1 MNNWQKFVKEQ
12 YGNMIYE
19 FFKKVN
25 YEIADVRADSE
36 KKGAI
41 LLLNTKKGYWM
52 YKVFEREEKQEVK
65 RIEVCSDRYVKKIEN
80 FSRLKGKLIYLL
92 DDTLSHGYSLLET
105 YKLLANNI
113 EEKYICPVVFAL
125 EDTVDLEKEKGC
137 AEDKEAANFWTKL
150 KFYTRM
156 SEKDISKLSL
166 KETELLHEEGI
177 PFVIDLPYLK
187 KSEVKDAEMNFE
199 VILDGEQFRKLQ
211 NGNKMWVYHPISC
224 EIEDINVLQGF
235 VIQMKDE
242 LLLEK
247 TKEFVYDL
255 VIEGTYVKD
264 EAGNARVV
272 FIPFAILKSMTKAY
286 LKQLH
291 EILCGE
297 EREEAVEGKIQRREK
312 RNCSVN
318 ACVRYYRECAYV
330 VSMMIAEYFMTY
342 MEQFLG
348 LKLSYDYRILR
359 EHFPE
364 NTIQKLEHL
373 EKRLKSEPD
382 ILAKKMDCVRNLK
395 NDYSEKRSIENRD
408 GKKVLYTAEQA
419 HHLILKEIRAR
430 REKFIEKNEK
440 GKEKP
445 PKLEAI
451 VSFEEMQKFLREH
464 FVFESQEQERYALT
478 RIIVTFFQ
486 ASICSN
492 QLLESADG
500 KSMIKG
506 ARYGENSDLILPFF
520 DLRFYWAVVLMVEKN
535 GKKKTLE
542 GYERFVNGLEQ
553 QYERFGLLKKDTA
566 LNQFIE
572 NKDYYRYVLKKDLQL
587 YNKFFFLEP
596 YFQGKLDK
604 GETSFME
611 NVEEF
616 VQEYKA

>member
-1 MNNWQKFVKEQ
+1 MNSWQKFVKEQ

-25 YEIADVRADSE
+25 YEISGVKADAE
-36 KKGAI
+36 KRGAI

-52 YKVFEREEKQEVK
+52 YKVFEREENPEVK
-65 RIEVCSDRYVKKIEN
+65 KIEVCSDRYVKKIEN
-80 FSRLKGKLIYLL
+80 FSRLRGKLIYLL

-105 YKLLANNI
+105 YKLLAKNI
-113 EEKYICPVVFAL
+113 EERYICPVVFAL
-125 EDTVDLEKEKGC
+125 EDTVDLEREKES
-137 AEDKEAANFWTKL
+137 AEDEEAANFWAKL

-156 SEKDISKLSL
+156 SEKDISELSL

-187 KSEVKDAEMNFE
+187 KSEVKDSEMNFE
-199 VILDGEQFRKLQ
+199 VVLDCEQFKTLQ
-211 NGNKMWVYHPISC
+211 NGDEMWVYHPISC
-224 EIEDINVLQGF
+224 EIENINVLQGF
-235 VIQMKDE
+235 VIQLKDE

-264 EAGNARVV
+264 ETGNFRLV
-272 FIPFAILKSMTKAY
+272 FIPFAILKSMTKEY

-291 EILCGE
+291 IILCE
-297 EREEAVEGKIQRREK
+297 EGRDEPAEGMAQRREK
-312 RNCSVN
+312 QSCNGY
-318 ACVRYYRECAYV
+318 VRYYRECAYV
-330 VSMMIAEYFMTY
+330 VSMLIAEKFRAYLN
-342 MEQFLG
+342 QVLD
-348 LKLSYDYRILR
+348 LSLSYDYQILG

-364 NTIQKLEHL
+364 NTIQKMKAL
-373 EKRLKSEPD
+373 EKVLKNEPGV
-382 ILAKKMDCVRNLK
+382 IEKKLDRVRMFK
-395 NDYSEKRSIENRD
+395 NDYREEHSIKYAG
-408 GKKVLYTAEQA
+408 GKKVPYTFEQA
-419 HHLILKEIRAR
+419 HHLILNEIIVR
-430 REKFIEKNEK
+430 RGTYIEKNK
-440 GKEKP
+440 QGKEKP
-445 PKLEAI
+445 LKLEAI
-451 VSFEEMQKFLREH
+451 VSFEEIQKFLQEYFFFASRE
-464 FVFESQEQERYALT
+464 EERYALT

-486 ASICSN
+486 GSICSN

-520 DLRFYWAVVLMVEKN
+520 DLRFYWAVILMVEKN
-535 GKKKTLE
+535 GRKRFLE
-542 GYERFVNGLEQ
+542 EYEQFVSGLRG
-553 QYERFGLLKKDTA
+553 QYERFGLFGKDTN
-566 LNQFIE
+566 LNQFTE
-572 NKDYYRYVLKKDLQL
+572 NKDYYKYVLKKDLQL

-596 YFQGKLDK
+596 YFQGKLDQ